1 MSAHQ
6 PEGPDLPERLSSNVM
21 NYLVWRYL
29 QEAGYGKTAKQLQY
43 QWVGTT
49 ETPESLPFVA
59 NIKKGCLIH
68 LAQDGLFLDQLQAEV
83 KKTQR
88 QYNFGFDHGPKFSV
102 PAEEPRTS
110 SGRDTSRKP
119 NHSERETPKAGS
131 VEPSKPK
138 KGKRKSAG
146 SERRMNGD
154 MMDVDVGGIGPTSI
168 MDPTVAEAES
178 PRPAVEEPIEPT
190 LSIGLSQEVA
200 TEAPRDLNPDTSFL
214 PHEGTT
220 LEFVKWCPDN
230 STALLV
236 AGENHMRAYRV
247 ASDVS
252 EQQAESNNWNIHV
265 DEEDYRVQAFC
276 WTEKSS
282 AVFSTAREYTNEIGD
297 SIPQNRLFGFT
308 DYGTEPS
315 SMQLVDPL
323 AGTIVALRYNAASKL
338 LLSISHGEQA
348 VIKIWRYSQAEPE
361 AGSKLKEASFEFLL
375 DKVVGAEIYDA
386 AWTTNYRFLV
396 CGMNTLQ
403 LYEVGE
409 DIDLIKAF
417 GTEQDWFRMQY
428 DPLCEVAA
436 LSDDEMHALGVVKL
450 DGDLKI
456 HNETFQNTTLTDFAF
471 QPIVNKDSYQEG
483 SPRLLATSS
492 ANGQVRI
499 WNALGP
505 LVCLHELSLGVQ
517 AAAMVV
523 SFSPDGFLLAAA
535 GYDTLHVWKADEGGE
550 PKAVWHMPAPND
562 RWNSVPQEEPEEKEP
577 LAWLHTLSWDSDGK
591 KIAFGLKDQVAVI
604 RLRPTE
610 SDR

>member
-1 MSAHQ
+1 
-6 PEGPDLPERLSSNVM
+6 
-21 NYLVWRYL
+21 
-29 QEAGYGKTAKQLQY
+29 
-43 QWVGTT
+43 
-49 ETPESLPFVA
+49 
-59 NIKKGCLIH
+59 
-68 LAQDGLFLDQLQAEV
+68 
-83 KKTQR
+83 
-88 QYNFGFDHGPKFSV
+88 
-102 PAEEPRTS
+102 
-110 SGRDTSRKP
+110 
-119 NHSERETPKAGS
+119 
-131 VEPSKPK
+131 
-138 KGKRKSAG
+138 
-146 SERRMNGD
+146 MNGD
-154 MMDVDVGGIGPTSI
+154 MMDVDVGGMGQTSMI
-168 MDPTVAEAES
+168 DPTVAEAES
-178 PRPAVEEPIEPT
+178 PRPVTEEPFEPT
-190 LSIGLSQEVA
+190 LSIGQSQEVA

-214 PHEGTT
+214 PAHEGTT

-236 AGENHMRAYRV
+236 AGENHMRAYRIASEV
-247 ASDVS
+247 AEEQS
-252 EQQAESNNWNIHV
+252 ESKYSNIPV
-265 DEEDYRVQAFC
+265 DEEEYRVQAFC

-282 AVFSTAREYTNEIGD
+282 AVFSTAREYANEIGD

-308 DYGTEPS
+308 NYGNG
-315 SMQLVDPL
+315 MQLVDPL
-323 AGTIVALRYNAASKL
+323 AGTIVALRYNPSSNL

-348 VIKIWRYSQAEPE
+348 VIKIWKYSQVEPE
-361 AGSKLKEASFEFLL
+361 NGKKLKEANFEFVL
-375 DKVVGAEIYDA
+375 DKIVGAEIYDA
-386 AWTTNYRFLV
+386 AWTTDNKFLV

-409 DIDLIKAF
+409 DINLVKAF

-471 QPIVNKDSYQEG
+471 QPILNKESYQEG

-505 LVCLHELSLGVQ
+505 LVCLHELSLGMQ

-535 GYDTLHVWKADEGGE
+535 GYDTLHVWKTDEGGE

-562 RWNSVPQEEPEEKEP
+562 RWDSVPQEEPEEKEP

-591 KIAFGLKDQVAVI
+591 KLAFGLKDQVAVI
-604 RLRPTE
+604 RLRQTE
-610 SDR
+610 SER